1 MQTQNVTQ
9 NTVTVIIGQRVRRGT
24 EKEFLTWQHGMN
36 DAAST
41 YPGFIGAEVT
51 APADDRSDWL
61 VIYRFDSAA
70 NLRAWLN
77 SSTRLER
84 LAAGQQYLDGPA
96 TQQIVGG
103 AAPAVDQLVTVVV
116 THRVRDEDVEAFLAW
131 QDRLQLAEGKFDGY
145 RGTELFRPIDGVQDE
160 WTAMYR
166 YDTAADL
173 EAWLTSNERKQLLD
187 EGKKFHDFN
196 LRTVDHSFGSWFAFD
211 DMGNQV
217 PPPSDTK
224 TSIAVWVGLYPT
236 VVLLTLALSPL
247 KMPIWLGPVLG
258 TLLSS
263 FVISF
268 VVMPYYVN
276 PLLKHWLRPPA
287 GEPASRTNLRG
298 AALVAAAMLFWVVV
312 FYLVTT
318 QFWTLP

>member
-24 EKEFLTWQHGMN
+24 AKEFLTWQHGMN

-51 APADDRSDWL
+51 APADDQSDWV

-84 LAAGQQYLDGPA
+84 LAVGQRYLDGPA

-131 QDRLQLAEGKFDGY
+131 QERLQLAEGKFDGY
-145 RGTELFRPIDGVQDE
+145 RGTELFRPIDGVQDA

-187 EGKKFHDFN
+187 EGKKFHDFS

-211 DMGNQV
+211 GKGNQV

-247 KMPIWLGPVLG
+247 KMPLWLGPVLG

-318 QFWTLP
+318 QLWTLP